1 MDTGN
6 FIISF
11 LSIGVF
17 SFIVWIIALIHAV
30 NNKNFKDSNTKLV
43 WVLII
48 LFVYGIGAVLYLL
61 FGRPKEEKQKPSQ
74 LRGLLNIFG
83 AMPLGLKILT
93 LLGIYSLVDT
103 ALNLGRVFNEV
114 NYSGLQ
120 IGQPLSTIY
129 ILILFTVN
137 IIFLVALFKRY
148 LWGWKVNFIAQLIFL
163 VIFVILKLPVTIR
176 ALFAPASEIYKIIGL
191 VTTPEYQ
198 NPISY
203 SATKLATVSGDLVG
217 LVLMLL
223 VIGYLYKKKDYFNK

>member
-61 FGRPKEEKQKPSQ
+61 FGRPKDERQKPSQ

-120 IGQPLSTIY
+120 IGQQLSTIY

>member
-6 FIISF
+6 FILSF

-17 SFIVWIIALIHAV
+17 SFIACIIALIHAA